1 MNHGPESGTRRL
13 LACGIWAPV
22 VALSAFAAAS
32 ARRPG
37 YDQVADTISKL
48 SAQGVTQRW
57 LWTGGLIAYAVLMA
71 LCAVGLRRRFGSI
84 TPGRIVWIAVLVHA
98 VLMVGVAVFRDDLR
112 PGGFFTL
119 EGALHDVLSGLAFS
133 ALVAVMLGA
142 IALATPER
150 ALWPLRPITLVVAT
164 AMTTVGVIFL
174 FTPPAVQ
181 GIPQR
186 VFVGLAAVWI
196 MFFAARTRLGP
207 GRKTPAATRANR
219 GPPSSAEG
227 GPHRSEPPSVA
238 CRPRVADR
246 ERR

>member
-84 TPGRIVWIAVLVHA
+84 TPGRIVWIAILVHA

-119 EGALHDVLSGLAFS
+119 EGALHDVLSGMAFS
-133 ALVAVMLGA
+133 ALVAVMLGTV
-142 IALATPER
+142 ALATPDR
-150 ALWPLRPITLVVAT
+150 ALWPLRVITLVVAT

-174 FTPPAVQ
+174 FTPAAVQ

-196 MFFAARTRLGP
+196 IFFAARTRLGP
-207 GRKTPAATRANR
+207 GRRTPAETRADR
-219 GPPSSAEG
+219 RPPSSAEG
-227 GPHRSEPPSVA
+227 GPHGSEPPSA
-238 CRPRVADR
+238 AGRPRVTDR